1 MGLFSKK
8 KNEKPTG
15 DKACQQGYLSFSP
28 DDVKKQKE
36 ASKDNSAA
44 YDLLWQAMT
53 TSSHISKRDK
63 KGNEVPIGDV
73 YPVSLEE
80 TLEMERLLNEAE
92 EKIQDHNDEPL
103 NNQIGELRYIIDWSK
118 KRHFNFS
125 WIVILGVI
133 LGLFVL
139 NHFRTYPREQAMKW
153 KAMVN
158 KIDNWVEQDTTITWE
173 NTQARYYSSV
183 EDFRFKSANV
193 YKAAIVGR
201 QKSSYNYDLNRIDEI
216 KGQLDTVK
224 SKDKKKRLTKEM
236 KSYEENAE
244 GFKKDGEEYSKLEFK
259 ELKKMAE
266 QDCKKIYKRYRKE
279 ARKYTFWIW
288 VFIIMIPLYIIA
300 DRPYGWM
307 ETRHRLESKI
317 LGGIKKIG
325 YALAAGMFSAGV
337 GMQFL
342 PDVLVKYTYSNGR
355 TETRSEENTD
365 NYFIMMMKILLI
377 IGAIFVAAITSAF
390 LMTYSTV
397 TGLIRNY
404 NWESIL
410 ATAKSKMHILLLFI
424 SIFGITSLYAQNPPI
439 GAINGLFSVNDTTQV
454 CFSQGN
460 LQYQA
465 STNTWRFAE
474 HQWDYIGEDN
484 ANISPEYDGW
494 IDLFGWATSG
504 YDHGAVC
511 YQPWSSSEYWGDY
524 SAYGNSHSCI
534 NEQTGQADWGYN
546 AISNGGNTENTWRT
560 LSRDEFLYL
569 FWYRNTPSGIRFVSA
584 QVNDINGAILLPDNW
599 DSENFELLNPNNAG
613 PGYINIITE
622 DDWTNYLEANGAI
635 FLPASGKREGTTIF
649 DVGISGS
656 YWSTTIYDIGWS
668 FFLYFNGSGLNP
680 NSSYYR
686 PCGYSVRLVTSS
698 NNYTYSINENPDDMF
713 KVYPNPANDII
724 VIESSGRIYKFEVYN
739 TSGQLVE
746 LISDCTGKKEI
757 DVSSLSKG
765 VYIIRCVIDGKALM
779 RKLIIR

>member
-8 KNEKPTG
+8 KKQPTG

-28 DDVKKQKE
+28 DDVKKQEE
-36 ASKDNSAA
+36 ASKDNSEA

-63 KGNEVPIGDV
+63 KGNEVPIDDV

-139 NHFRTYPREQAMKW
+139 NHFRAYPREQAKKW
-153 KAMVN
+153 KAIVN
-158 KIDNWVEQDTTITWE
+158 KVDNWVEQDTTITWE
-173 NTQARYYSSV
+173 NTQARYYSSI

-201 QKSSYNYDLNRIDEI
+201 QKSGYNYDLNRIDEI

-224 SKDKKKRLTKEM
+224 SKDKKKRLTKEL
-236 KSYEENAE
+236 KSCEKYIEEC
-244 GFKKDGEEYSKLEFK
+244 KKEGEEYSKLEFK

-266 QDCKKIYKRYRKE
+266 KDCKTIYKRYRKE
-279 ARKYTFWIW
+279 TRKYTFWIW

-365 NYFIMMMKILLI
+365 NYFIMMMKILLL

-410 ATAKSKMHILLLFI
+410 ATAK
-424 SIFGITSLYAQNPPI
+424 T
-439 GAINGLFSVNDTTQV
+439 
-454 CFSQGN
+454 
-460 LQYQA
+460 
-465 STNTWRFAE
+465 
-474 HQWDYIGEDN
+474 
-484 ANISPEYDGW
+484 
-494 IDLFGWATSG
+494 
-504 YDHGAVC
+504 
-511 YQPWSSSEYWGDY
+511 
-524 SAYGNSHSCI
+524 
-534 NEQTGQADWGYN
+534 
-546 AISNGGNTENTWRT
+546 
-560 LSRDEFLYL
+560 
-569 FWYRNTPSGIRFVSA
+569 
-584 QVNDINGAILLPDNW
+584 
-599 DSENFELLNPNNAG
+599 
-613 PGYINIITE
+613 
-622 DDWTNYLEANGAI
+622 
-635 FLPASGKREGTTIF
+635 
-649 DVGISGS
+649 
-656 YWSTTIYDIGWS
+656 
-668 FFLYFNGSGLNP
+668 
-680 NSSYYR
+680 
-686 PCGYSVRLVTSS
+686 
-698 NNYTYSINENPDDMF
+698 
-713 KVYPNPANDII
+713 KV
-724 VIESSGRIYKFEVYN
+724 
-739 TSGQLVE
+739 
-746 LISDCTGKKEI
+746 GKK
-757 DVSSLSKG
+757 
-765 VYIIRCVIDGKALM
+765 
-779 RKLIIR
+779 

>member
-28 DDVKKQKE
+28 DDVKKQEE

-63 KGNEVPIGDV
+63 KGNEVPIDDV

-139 NHFRTYPREQAMKW
+139 NHFRAYPREQAIKW
-153 KAMVN
+153 KAIVN

-325 YALAAGMFSAGV
+325 YALAVGMFSGGV
-337 GMQFL
+337 AMQFM
-342 PDVLVKYTYSNGR
+342 PDLLVKYTYSNGR
-355 TETRSEENTD
+355 TETRSEMNPD
-365 NYFIMMMKILLI
+365 NVMIMMMKALLI

-410 ATAKSKMHILLLFI
+410 ATAKTKI
-424 SIFGITSLYAQNPPI
+424 
-439 GAINGLFSVNDTTQV
+439 
-454 CFSQGN
+454 
-460 LQYQA
+460 
-465 STNTWRFAE
+465 
-474 HQWDYIGEDN
+474 
-484 ANISPEYDGW
+484 
-494 IDLFGWATSG
+494 
-504 YDHGAVC
+504 
-511 YQPWSSSEYWGDY
+511 
-524 SAYGNSHSCI
+524 
-534 NEQTGQADWGYN
+534 
-546 AISNGGNTENTWRT
+546 
-560 LSRDEFLYL
+560 
-569 FWYRNTPSGIRFVSA
+569 
-584 QVNDINGAILLPDNW
+584 
-599 DSENFELLNPNNAG
+599 
-613 PGYINIITE
+613 
-622 DDWTNYLEANGAI
+622 
-635 FLPASGKREGTTIF
+635 
-649 DVGISGS
+649 
-656 YWSTTIYDIGWS
+656 
-668 FFLYFNGSGLNP
+668 
-680 NSSYYR
+680 
-686 PCGYSVRLVTSS
+686 
-698 NNYTYSINENPDDMF
+698 
-713 KVYPNPANDII
+713 
-724 VIESSGRIYKFEVYN
+724 
-739 TSGQLVE
+739 
-746 LISDCTGKKEI
+746 GKK
-757 DVSSLSKG
+757 
-765 VYIIRCVIDGKALM
+765 
-779 RKLIIR
+779 